1 MSRGSGDGGMG
12 DDASRDSAETGTE
25 QQSRAQPDPHA
36 AAAAMQSPR
45 TDWQNAAE
53 IAKEIVVDLRSGL
66 PRVDA
71 RAAAG
76 VALTAALLVGVV
88 SQAPASMPIYAVAV
102 AAAAMLTIALLL
114 FLLVLLPSPT
124 LFSRQWLVQATV
136 RSRMKSDLVNDS
148 GATVG
153 GAARHRR
160 KREAELERLDSIG
173 RRVADELLYKDR
185 TEYLCHGSGTNRR
198 SAPRQAAD
206 PVAGVCYRVTW
217 CCDSGIWCLVGVA
230 PRVAM
235 RREHPSWEDQKRR
248 DVWRRTKSA
257 TSLGGSPRSACSA
270 GRGRR
275 GRVGQQFRPAM
286 PG

>member
-1 MSRGSGDGGMG
+1 
-12 DDASRDSAETGTE
+12 
-25 QQSRAQPDPHA
+25 
-36 AAAAMQSPR
+36 MQSPR

-53 IAKEIVVDLRSGL
+53 IAKEIVVDLRSEL

-76 VALTAALLVGVV
+76 VALTAAILVGVV

-124 LFSRQWLVQATV
+124 LLSHQWLLQATV
-136 RSRMKSDLVNDS
+136 RSRIKSDLVNDS

-185 TEYLCHGSGTNRR
+185 TEYLATVAVQIAAQLRAKQRILLLAFVIGS
-198 SAPRQAAD
+198 
-206 PVAGVCYRVTW
+206 
-217 CCDSGIWCLVGVA
+217 LGVA
-230 PRVAM
+230 TLAFGA
-235 RREHPSWEDQKRR
+235 SWALLLG
-248 DVWRRTKSA
+248 WR
-257 TSLGGSPRSACSA
+257 
-270 GRGRR
+270 
-275 GRVGQQFRPAM
+275 
-286 PG
+286 